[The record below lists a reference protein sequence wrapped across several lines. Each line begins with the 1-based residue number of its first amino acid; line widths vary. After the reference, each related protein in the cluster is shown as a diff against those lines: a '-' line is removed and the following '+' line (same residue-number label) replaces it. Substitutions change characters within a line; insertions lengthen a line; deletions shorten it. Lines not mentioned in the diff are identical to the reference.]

1 MAKKPNIT
9 QVNSLDGITTVIN
22 TNFNNVA
29 DAFDNTLSRD
39 GSTPNQ
45 MEADID
51 MNSNDLLNV
60 GSIDTNSLRLN
71 GEAVSTELQA
81 FATDIKYSFDYVS
94 SLLSDE
100 RTYKY
105 FAEGDIV
112 EAEGFRYKVAPS
124 TATDHHLTTAGG
136 VKLHRLYDVKSE
148 FKSITRPDSFAV
160 AAGAAGGLT
169 GSYTWA
175 MTYVD
180 SEGNETEPSPRIGPV
195 ALASQ
200 QASLTGL
207 PVSADPRVVARRI
220 YRTVANPSD
229 ILFLNLV
236 AEIDN
241 VATSYTDDLADVSLG
256 TPIPWIDV
264 TGGVVEVDGERV
276 GNFKGNTIAFGQY
289 AGGNLSGYANSWF
302 GNYAG
307 AANVD
312 GLRCCGFGV
321 YALASNVSGLRNT
334 AMGVHALNDNV
345 SGEDLTAF
353 GYGAGFKALNGG
365 GTYVGAY
372 AGGSSQD
379 PMTAI
384 GAFSMI
390 QNLGRDHTAIGAYT
404 GWSNITGSRCVYIG
418 NYAGYYNTLSDAFV
432 LDNRQRVNEAD
443 EHNKALLY
451 GRFGVG
457 NGDQFVKVNG
467 TFKSANCQADTPA
480 MPNGSSAGGAMNTDG
495 SMFYSI
501 GGATATANA
510 AVYYGGGGVVGVISV
525 DGTSTSFTSLSDERA
540 KTNIVDAPS
549 AADQI
554 AELKVRSFDWR
565 NGGGHVDYGFIAQEL
580 HEARPEA
587 VVVGD
592 DETPWTA
599 DASKLIPLLVK
610 AVQEA
615 QAEIAELKSRM
626 A

>member
-256 TPIPWIDV
+256 HRHGVDQIQQPVALLDGAAGQGQLIDAGGCTGNADFRHTANPRHRAFQIMGDIVAHLTHTDNQPFDAVQHLVEGHRQPVNLLMTGHDWHPTTKVRFGNLPGSAGDRFHAGKGTPGHEPSHQDC
-264 TGGVVEVDGERV
+264 GQNQRRHGDEENLLENGDKSRVVLHGIAQLRNDALADDPV
-276 GNFKGNTIAFGQY
+276 GN
-289 AGGNLSGYANSWF
+289 AN
-302 GNYAG
+302 
-307 AANVD
+307 
-312 GLRCCGFGV
+312 
-321 YALASNVSGLRNT
+321 
-334 AMGVHALNDNV
+334 
-345 SGEDLTAF
+345 
-353 GYGAGFKALNGG
+353 
-365 GTYVGAY
+365 
-372 AGGSSQD
+372 
-379 PMTAI
+379 AI
-384 GAFSMI
+384 RPA
-390 QNLGRDHTAIGAYT
+390 
-404 GWSNITGSRCVYIG
+404 
-418 NYAGYYNTLSDAFV
+418 
-432 LDNRQRVNEAD
+432 
-443 EHNKALLY
+443 
-451 GRFGVG
+451 G
-457 NGDQFVKVNG
+457 NGQ
-467 TFKSANCQADTPA
+467 
-480 MPNGSSAGGAMNTDG
+480 
-495 SMFYSI
+495 
-501 GGATATANA
+501 
-510 AVYYGGGGVVGVISV
+510 
-525 DGTSTSFTSLSDERA
+525 R
-540 KTNIVDAPS
+540 
-549 AADQI
+549 
-554 AELKVRSFDWR
+554 
-565 NGGGHVDYGFIAQEL
+565 FID
-580 HEARPEA
+580 P
-587 VVVGD
+587 
-592 DETPWTA
+592 
-599 DASKLIPLLVK
+599 
-610 AVQEA
+610 
-615 QAEIAELKSRM
+615 
-626 A
+626 